1 MRRIP
6 LPALWA
12 LIGLIAVLVVLVFVR
27 PLDHDESQYVAATL
41 LARHHRIYADFA
53 YLQTPLQPLLFAPL
67 IGVWALVELRL
78 INALLGAATAGFV
91 YAGCCAAG
99 ADRRPALLAATLF
112 ACCDAF
118 LFASTVARN
127 DMLPACLLAS
137 ALWLAL
143 KQYGDRNSVVR
154 AAAIG
159 FLLSAATAAKLSYA
173 MPALA
178 YGALALIDRRH
189 RPGWLILGAVPPAL
203 LVAATWAGAPAA
215 FAFDVL
221 RFPTAAPEQFYA
233 TQGAFKLTLI
243 GRILDT
249 LKFLALGPALLAAV
263 FVAHDRRRD
272 RIATLLD
279 VMILAGLIAAI
290 LPAPTWRQYLLV
302 MLVPLFVRLSI
313 MPTLASPAKGLRLAI
328 GVFSVAGIVPSL
340 VAVAMAVSSGPPL
353 VTALEDGRALK
364 AAMDRLGVNG
374 LVATLSPQLVAATGR
389 PIDPR
394 FAAGPFFFRSAGLLS
409 PADERRFTLIG
420 HSAAAAQLAERP
432 PAAILVGGEGA
443 WTSGDPHL
451 DAAMARIAQ
460 RRGWRGVAVTGTPL
474 TLYLPDRR

>member
-1 MRRIP
+1 MRRISP
-6 LPALWA
+6 PAVWA
-12 LIGLIAVLVVLVFVR
+12 FVGLIAALIVLAFVR

-41 LARHHRIYADFA
+41 LAQHHRIYADFA

-67 IGVWALVELRL
+67 VGNWALVELRL

-91 YAGCCAAG
+91 YAGCRTAG
-99 ADRRPALLAATLF
+99 ADRRPALLAAILF

-127 DMLPACLLAS
+127 DMLPACMLA
-137 ALWLAL
+137 AMLWLSVR
-143 KQYGDRNSVVR
+143 QCGDRSSAVR
-154 AAAIG
+154 AVTIG

-233 TQGAFKLTLI
+233 THGAFKLSLL

-249 LKFLALGPALLAAV
+249 LKFLALGPALLAALL
-263 FVAHDRRRD
+263 VARDRQRD
-272 RIATLLD
+272 RIATLLA
-279 VMILAGLIAAI
+279 VMTLAGLIAAI

-313 MPTLASPAKGLRLAI
+313 VPAIASPAKALRIAAAI
-328 GVFSVAGIVPSL
+328 FVAAGVAPSL
-340 VAVAMAVSSGPPL
+340 VALAMAISSGPPL
-353 VTALEDGRALK
+353 VTAIEDGRALE
-364 AAMDRLGVNG
+364 ATMDRLGVTG
-374 LVATLSPQLVAATGR
+374 PIATLSPQLVAATGR

-394 FAAGPFFFRSAGLLS
+394 FAAGPFFFRSTGLLS
-409 PADERRFTLIG
+409 PGDERRFALLG
-420 HSAAAAQLAERP
+420 HASAAAQIAEHP

-451 DAAMARIAQ
+451 DGAMAMIARQ
-460 RRGWRGVAVTGTPL
+460 RGWRGIAVTGTPL
-474 TLYLPDRR
+474 TLYLPDPR